1 MNNRFVRRLAGAVL
15 CVFLAGGIA
24 QAASFTYSEQRK
36 QIKAGVVVLG
46 NAPLPSVTFVNPYVF
61 HIMNQRQD
69 LKPSGWDFYNP
80 LAPTHV
86 TEGIVNRWGA
96 PYTEGQAVHKDMGCY
111 WEVLPASATPD
122 NIAQFDV
129 LLIPGSGVLEFTPAE
144 REKLRKFVDNGGVL
158 WIDNYGGAQL
168 SDGTNHFFIIN
179 LQFGGSVN
187 GPVSVSD
194 FKAHSLLNRP
204 FLLAWT
210 DINKLGGRLRPE
222 DPARTLSGG
231 AGGGKPDERYFISIL
246 VAEEDKPVASVAH
259 YGSGHIVVVAEG
271 ISAAIAD
278 PVGVKKDPLGNDI
291 IGFCSDR
298 FVLAE
303 SEDLK
308 FAYNIVS
315 LGSQYATF
323 QKAPRR
329 PGYSFA
335 EIGAP
340 LSTLWEYRAP
350 DDERGPTTSSPAI
363 LDDMLFYV
371 DGAGM
376 LHAFEMVPSKD
387 RNGDGEPD
395 DGENDPEGAP
405 YDELWSMPLGG
416 PASSPTA
423 AYVPIDGD
431 MTPVVFVALGSGQVV
446 AVNAVTGNVIGDV
459 FSRGTTPFP
468 EGMDVPAPAYVD
480 GTVYLGDGAGRL
492 HAKNYF
498 ASREWANPE
507 TVTSQCPAHSPTAGY
522 YCDPT
527 TGATEL
533 VVYLAKR
540 GDGLAAVGEMYCY
553 SVAAFNERLT
563 AGSQAGL
570 MRTRSADRVG
580 ILDDVNT
587 WDLYYYI
594 DDPVNPGSRLLQP
607 VPDGEV
613 TLNPPNQ
620 PGFFQINKDY
630 FENVINGA
638 PVIADYYLDYSS
650 TNAQPRRRLNVL
662 HPSTPD
668 WTGIACAPAT
678 SRKDILY
685 FAAENGSLYAV
696 KDRGYSGDFICKWR
710 WHLKDEGAKSALGLS
725 EPVPVGSPA
734 VAGDMVYFAVND
746 GGQGMILAFKADPAF
761 SVHLPKQAE
770 PGSVKVQQYDTM
782 NPSTDPLSFGGG
794 AAQDDFRPNATYIVD
809 YDSGKVTILNFC
821 DGGHYLSAAQDLILE
836 YKPVGSDT
844 VETAL
849 IEAFN
854 PAPGDKW
861 NNLVWFTKPEG
872 PGGAP
877 LKITSSPVVMGD
889 ILYVGCSG
897 GILVSM
903 DVVKIGRGKTGPAEA
918 VDWAEA
924 VDQGKAWAEP
934 VMGSSGPILASVAG
948 SHGMLAVAT
957 AEGVTVLHNPV
968 TLIAD
973 GDRLVE
979 MDAGG
984 RVAWSC
990 DSTVELAYTTT
1001 GAGAAAMPVLG
1012 LVKVPFNRPAVARR
1026 APAGGIVVAD
1036 TGNNRV
1042 VYIDGGGNVLWQ
1054 ITTFED
1060 PEPNQLLPAGS
1071 PLSLNRPKDVS
1082 MWVVNE
1088 PVDPSD
1094 ANAPKFPA
1102 YHYLIADSGNYRV
1115 LEVVA
1120 RRDPNTG
1127 LYRNELDWTT
1137 KTLAEGKKYEYASAR
1152 IVRYYYDP
1160 DAERICYD
1168 LVCVVANE
1176 VSDAQGVC
1184 PGGALIE
1191 ITGIGTPNEAYT
1203 VCRGDDPGL
1212 AVNPQRPVF
1221 FTRYYTSST
1230 LYTDVALEADAIH
1243 VVVYTVDSATGTAT
1257 PNVRPVFTA
1266 RGPGSYEELTR
1277 PSPNPNNLPGLP
1289 LAAAYA
1295 QVLPNGNVLVTNK
1308 ATVGSGPF
1316 KGEIFELRFDGTQWW
1331 IVDNSQIGV
1340 ETPNSHGLRQ
1350 PSSAERQLNR

>member
-1 MNNRFVRRLAGAVL
+1 MNNRFVSYLAGAVL

-36 QIKAGVVVLG
+36 QIKAGVVVLS
-46 NAPLPSVTFVNPYVF
+46 NAPLPSSTFVNPYVF

-96 PYTEGQAVHKDMGCY
+96 PYTLRQAVHKDMGCY
-111 WEVLPASATPD
+111 WEVFVGLATPD
-122 NIAQFDV
+122 DIAQFDV
-129 LLIPGSGVLEFTPAE
+129 LLIPGAGVLEFTAGE

-158 WIDNYGGAQL
+158 WIDNYKGGAQF
-168 SDGTNHFFIIN
+168 NAAERRFFIRD
-179 LQFGGSVN
+179 LQFAGGVA
-187 GPVSVSD
+187 GPVSVQD
-194 FKAHSLLNRP
+194 LAKAHSLLNRP

-210 DINKLGGRLRPE
+210 DINRLGGRLRPE

-246 VAEEDKPVASVAH
+246 AAKDGPVASVAN

-278 PVGVKKDPLGNDI
+278 PVGVSSSGR
-291 IGFCSDR
+291 GFCGGN

-303 SEDLK
+303 AEDLK

-350 DDERGPTTSSPAI
+350 EVKSTASSPAI

-395 DGENDPEGAP
+395 DGVDDPEGAP
-405 YDELWSMPLGG
+405 YDELWSVPLGG
-416 PASSPTA
+416 RASSPTA
-423 AYVPIDGD
+423 AYVPIGGK
-431 MTPVVFVALGSGQVV
+431 MTPVVFVALASGQVV
-446 AVNAVTGNVIGDV
+446 AINAVTGNVIGDV
-459 FSRGTTPFP
+459 FSMGTTPFP
-468 EGMDVPAPAYVD
+468 AGMDVPAPAYVD
-480 GTVYLGDGAGRL
+480 GTVYLGDGVGRL
-492 HAKNYF
+492 HAKNYL
-498 ASREWANPE
+498 ASDPAESEWANPG

-522 YCDPT
+522 YYDPT

-540 GDGLAAVGEMYCY
+540 GNGLPGGYGELCCY
-553 SVAAFNERLT
+553 SVAAFNERLK
-563 AGSQAGL
+563 AESLSQPSL
-570 MRTRSADRVG
+570 LKTRSG
-580 ILDDVNT
+580 HSTSILSDPKT
-587 WDLYYYI
+587 WDLYYV
-594 DDPVNPGSRLLQP
+594 DPNLGLQL
-607 VPDGEV
+607 VPDDKV
-613 TLNPPNQ
+613 TLNPSGQ
-620 PGFFQINKDY
+620 PGFFQINDEDY

-638 PVIADYYLDYSS
+638 PVIADYHLDYDDI
-650 TNAQPRRRLNVL
+650 NARPRRRLNVL
-662 HPSTPD
+662 HATAPALD
-668 WTGIACAPAT
+668 YTGFACAPAT

-696 KDRGYSGDFICKWR
+696 KDRGYAEDLICKWR
-710 WHLKDEGAKSALGLS
+710 WHLKDDRALSALGLS
-725 EPVPVGSPA
+725 DPRPVGSPA
-734 VAGDMVYFAVND
+734 VAGDMVYFAVNEGD
-746 GGQGMILAFKADPAF
+746 KGQGFILAFKADPVF
-761 SVHLPKQAE
+761 SVHLPEQAE
-770 PGSVKVQQYDTM
+770 PGTVRVKQYDTM
-782 NPSTDPLSFGGG
+782 NPSVDPFDLGGG
-794 AAQDDFRPNATYIVD
+794 AAQDDVRPNATYIVD
-809 YDSGKVTILNFC
+809 YDSGKVTILNFQG
-821 DGGHYLSAAQDLILE
+821 GGHYLSAAQDLILE

-844 VETAL
+844 IQTAL

-861 NNLVWFTKPEG
+861 NNLVWFVKLPR
-872 PGGAP
+872 AV
-877 LKITSSPVVMGD
+877 TSSSVVMGD
-889 ILYVGCSG
+889 ILYVGCEDG
-897 GILVSM
+897 RLVSM
-903 DVVKIGRGKTGPAEA
+903 DVVKIGRGKTGPAERIK
-918 VDWAEA
+918 WEA
-924 VDQGKAWAEP
+924 VAPPPPGKPMAWAEP
-934 VMGSSGPILASVAG
+934 VMGVGNPILAAVAG

-1026 APAGGIVVAD
+1026 APSGGIVVAD

-1082 MWVVNE
+1082 MWAVNE

-1094 ANAPKFPA
+1094 LSKPSFPA

-1152 IVRYYYDP
+1152 SIYGP
-1160 DAERICYD
+1160 ATSGPA
-1168 LVCVVANE
+1168 LVCVVTNE

-1184 PGGALIE
+1184 PGGALIK
-1191 ITGIGTPNEAYT
+1191 ITGIGTSDEAYT

-1212 AVNPQRPVF
+1212 AVGPARPVF
-1221 FTRYYTSST
+1221 FTRYYTSNT
-1230 LYTDVALEADAIH
+1230 EYTDVALETDAVH
-1243 VVVYTVDSATGTAT
+1243 VVVYTVDPATGTAT
-1257 PNVRPVFTA
+1257 PNVRPPFTA
-1266 RGPGSYEELTR
+1266 GDYRNAPLDPVDPE
-1277 PSPNPNNLPGLP
+1277 PCGLP

-1295 QVLPNGNVLVTNK
+1295 QVLPNGNVLVTNR
-1308 ATVGSGPF
+1308 ATVGSGLF
-1316 KGEIFELRFDGTQWW
+1316 KGEIFELRFDGVQWW
-1331 IVDNSQIGV
+1331 IVDNSRIGAA
-1340 ETPNSHGLRQ
+1340 TPNSHGLRQ